1 MSVQDQDKSWPNHW
15 DPDDEGF
22 WERQGKRIANRNLWI
37 SIPNLLLGFAVWIY
51 WGMVAKYMQKL
62 HFATDG
68 ELFDFTFMNAGQSYE
83 DNAYRAL
90 LFTLPAVAG
99 LAGATLRI
107 PNSFMIAI
115 CGGRNVKFMTTVL
128 LILPA
133 LGAGIALQDHTTP
146 FHIFIILAALS
157 GVGGGAFA
165 SSMSNISFFF
175 PKKMQGLALGLNAGL
190 GNLGVSVMQFLIPW
204 VITFQMFGSLSGDPY
219 EYLADG
225 ATKQMWI
232 QNASLVWV
240 PILAFFAALA
250 FLFMNNLPFHKH
262 GPTPIAVAKYL
273 WLTILGFVGAAVGV
287 VLLIIPWGAFPM
299 LLKTFVIVVV
309 AVAVTLGAMR
319 YLTPGETRE
328 GLKEQFGIFKL
339 MRPVHQKRES
349 MGVRDGRAVADDV
362 EVMTYEI
369 VVVAVAVTLGAM
381 RYLTPRETRAGLK
394 EQFGIFKLKHNWVM
408 TYLYVMTFGSFI
420 GYANAFPK
428 LIDDVFGV
436 YRVGELAGEPTGL
449 SSAAYIWI
457 GAGVGALI
465 RPLGGWLS
473 DKVGGAR
480 VTHWDTIIMI
490 VSTIAA
496 GHFVSVAMV
505 SAEPQQYF
513 VPFLLTFIVLFA
525 TTGIGNGS
533 TFRMIGVIFDKDQRG
548 PVLGW
553 TSAIAAY
560 GAYLIPKI
568 FATQIQAGTPQYA
581 LYGFAAY
588 YASCLLLNWWFYA
601 RKGAE
606 VSC

>member
-1 MSVQDQDKSWPNHW
+1 LEDQDKSWPNYW
-15 DPDDEGF
+15 DPDDQGF
-22 WERQGKRIANRNLWI
+22 WERQGKRIANRNLWV

-51 WGMVAKYMQKL
+51 WGMIAKYVQKL

-204 VITFQMFGSLSGDPY
+204 VVTFQMFGSLSGDPY
-219 EYLADG
+219 EYLADS

-240 PILAFFAALA
+240 PILAFFAVLA
-250 FLFMNNLPFHKH
+250 FFLMSNLPFHRC

-273 WLTILGFVGAAVGV
+273 WLTILGFVGAAVGI

-299 LLKTFVIVVV
+299 LLKTFV
-309 AVAVTLGAMR
+309 
-319 YLTPGETRE
+319 
-328 GLKEQFGIFKL
+328 
-339 MRPVHQKRES
+339 
-349 MGVRDGRAVADDV
+349 
-362 EVMTYEI
+362 I

-436 YRVGELAGEPTGL
+436 IPVGEHAGEPTGL
-449 SSAAYIWI
+449 SSAAFIWI

-465 RPLGGWLS
+465 RPVGGWLS
-473 DKVGGAR
+473 DKIGGAR

-490 VSTIAA
+490 ASTIGA
-496 GHFVSVAMV
+496 GYTVSLAMQ
-505 SAEPQQYF
+505 SPDPTQYF
-513 VPFLLTFIVLFA
+513 VVFLLLFIVLFA

-533 TFRMIGVIFDKDQRG
+533 TFRMIGVIFTKDVRG

-588 YASCLLLNWWFYA
+588 YASCLVLNWWFYA